1 MVELTVFQNNK
12 TQILSDDRK
21 GILDQIFKSR
31 IPPQYEKH
39 CCRFLKQDDLLA
51 YEARKKVCTSDFT
64 NFNYLTIDIQNL
76 RSEVYITALSLPPS
90 CYLSISVIFPL
101 ERKWKEKIVSLNDWS
116 SFQIR
121 RVDPTLDME
130 PDEGDDYIHLQDH
143 GLPHGETRRFWIHSM
158 SHTRD
163 HPRSSSTSMQP
174 WSFEEELC

>member
-51 YEARKKVCTSDFT
+51 YEARKK
-64 NFNYLTIDIQNL
+64 
-76 RSEVYITALSLPPS
+76 
-90 CYLSISVIFPL
+90 
-101 ERKWKEKIVSLNDWS
+101 
-116 SFQIR
+116 IR